1 MRPAAFS
8 YEAPGSLADALALL
22 AKGEPSETRIL
33 AGGQSL
39 VPAMRLRHLQ
49 PKRIV
54 DINKINGLGE
64 VTERDGGVAFGSLA
78 RQGRIECS
86 RRAQEATPLLVAALR
101 RSGFAAVRAR
111 GTIGG
116 AVAHGDPAGDV
127 PVVLIALDG
136 VVTAVS
142 EELGARAIAARD
154 LYRAPQT
161 TTLRPGEVLTE
172 VWLPR
177 HDAHRSSFE
186 KVSPRRGSTFAVVNA
201 AVTLAVEGTG
211 VTRAAIGIGGA
222 GATPVR
228 ATEAERQ
235 LIGEALGPDVIDGAA
250 DAATEACQPIVEPHG
265 SMDYRRHLVRAV
277 VQRALTR
284 VAGEAA

>member
-8 YEAPGSLADALALL
+8 YEAPDSVEDALTLL
-22 AKGEPSETRIL
+22 MQGEPSETRVL

-39 VPAMRLRHLQ
+39 VPAMRLRRVQ

-54 DINKINGLGE
+54 DINRINGLAD
-64 VTERDGGVAFGSLA
+64 VTERDNGVAFGALT
-78 RQGRIECS
+78 RQRGIECS
-86 RRAQEATPLLVAALR
+86 RQAKEVTPLLVAALR
-101 RSGFAAVRAR
+101 GSGFAAVRAR

-127 PVVLIALDG
+127 PVVLVALDG
-136 VVTAVS
+136 VVTAIS
-142 EELGARAIAARD
+142 EEVGARAIAARD

-177 HDAHRSSFE
+177 HDVQRSSFE
-186 KVSPRRGSTFAVVNA
+186 KVSPGLGSTFAVVNA
-201 AVTLAVEGTG
+201 AVTLAVEEAR

-222 GATPVR
+222 GATPIR
-228 ATEAERQ
+228 AAQAERE
-235 LIGEALGPDVIDGAA
+235 LVGETLGRGIIDAAA
-250 DAATEACQPIVEPHG
+250 DAATEECQPIADGHG
-265 SMDYRRHLVRAV
+265 SMDYRRHLVRV
-277 VQRALTR
+277 VVRRALTR
-284 VAGEAA
+284 AAGEAA

>member
-8 YEAPGSLADALALL
+8 YEAPSSVEDALALL
-22 AKGEPSETRIL
+22 AQGEPSETRVL

-39 VPAMRLRHLQ
+39 VPAMRLRHVQ

-54 DINKINGLGE
+54 DINRIKGLAD
-64 VTERDGGVAFGSLA
+64 VTERDDGVAFGALT
-78 RQGRIECS
+78 RQQEVECS
-86 RRAQEATPLLVAALR
+86 RRAKEATPLLVAALR

-127 PVVLIALDG
+127 PAVLVALDG

-142 EELGARAIAARD
+142 EELGARTIAARD

-161 TTLRPGEVLTE
+161 TTLAPAEVLTE

-177 HDAHRSSFE
+177 HDTHRSSFE
-186 KVSPRRGSTFAVVNA
+186 KVSPGLGSTFAVVNA
-201 AVTLAVEGTG
+201 AVTLDVEDAR
-211 VTRAAIGIGGA
+211 VTRAAIGIGGV
-222 GATPVR
+222 GATPMR
-228 ATEAERQ
+228 ATEAERRV
-235 LIGEALGPDVIDGAA
+235 IGEALGREVVDAAA
-250 DAATEACQPIVEPHG
+250 DAATEECRPVADGHG
-265 SMDYRRHLVRAV
+265 SMDYRRHLVGIV

-284 VAGEAA
+284 AGEAA